1 MNRTER
7 LYALVDELRA
17 AAPSPRSTRWLAER
31 FSVSVRTIER
41 DATALAESGMPVYP
55 VSGPHGGYAVDA
67 GHDLPALSVTAEE
80 AVAVAIAL
88 SRLAGSPFQ
97 GAADGVLAK
106 LRARYP
112 GLSAAAA
119 AAVAEHATDSTVVDA
134 FDADRPRAQFP
145 AVPVVLQD
153 ALHRERVL
161 EIDYSDRHGAVS
173 HRTVEPIGF
182 VGGREH
188 WLLLAWCRLRHG
200 VRGFR
205 IDRIRRAAVGS
216 EPVPA
221 RRDLPSLEI
230 PEQLV
235 RRLAVT

>member
-41 DATALAESGMPVYP
+41 DATALAESGVPVYP

-67 GHDLPALSVTAEE
+67 THELPSISMTSEE
-80 AVAVAIAL
+80 AVAVAIGLA
-88 SRLAGSPFQ
+88 RLAGSPFHS
-97 GAADGVLAK
+97 AADGVLAK

-112 GLSAAAA
+112 GLTNAAAEAVVAQVEPEETA
-119 AAVAEHATDSTVVDA
+119 APH
-134 FDADRPRAQFP
+134 RGQFP

-153 ALHRERVL
+153 ALDRERVL
-161 EIDYSDRHGAVS
+161 EIDYSDRKGAVS
-173 HRTVEPIGF
+173 RREVEPIGF
-182 VGGREH
+182 VGTRDS

-205 IDRIRRAAVGS
+205 IDRIRRANLGAESVT
-216 EPVPA
+216 A
-221 RRDLPSLEI
+221 RRDLPALKI
-230 PEQLV
+230 PEQVV
-235 RRLAVT
+235 RRLS